1 MGSTFRRRC
10 VLAVAFTDFA
20 VRYWLLA
27 FPHARR
33 DVRRCAR
40 CAGAVPDET
49 LRRAAVET
57 LAEERGNLEGAA
69 AFAAYTSRR
78 HRRSVIEALV
88 SFQAMFDFADT
99 LAEHP
104 ADDRS
109 ANARALH
116 QSLLDAFST
125 RAASKYYAYARG
137 RDDGDYL
144 VGLVTRCRI
153 ALANLPSYPM
163 VQEPLRRAVRRMVD
177 YQVLIH
183 GDGALAP
190 IALAAWARAET
201 PPGTGLH
208 WWETAAA
215 GASSLVAF
223 ALIAAAARPA
233 LTASEVAAIEAAYF
247 PWYGS
252 LHVLLDSLVD
262 LPQDVQSGHH
272 SLVAHY
278 ASPEEIAI
286 RMETIASSAIRSAR
300 TLPHAHQ
307 HLLFLAAMA
316 GFYLAKPSAQLPDAA
331 ESTRRLIS
339 VLGDV
344 AWPVLLVHRTRTAIA
359 RYMTHS
365 EP

>member
-1 MGSTFRRRC
+1 MVSTLRRRC
-10 VLAVAFTDFA
+10 ALAVAFTDFA
-20 VRYWLLA
+20 LRYWLLA

-33 DVRRCAR
+33 GVRRCAR
-40 CAGAVPDET
+40 CADAVPDEV
-49 LRRAAVET
+49 LRDAATET

-78 HRRSVIEALV
+78 YRCSAIEALV

-99 LAEHP
+99 LAERP
-104 ADDRS
+104 AGDRS

-116 QSLLDAFST
+116 QALLDATSSD
-125 RAASKYYAYARG
+125 AVSDYYAHARR
-137 RDDGDYL
+137 RDDGGYL
-144 VGLVTRCRI
+144 AGLVHRCRV
-153 ALANLPSYPM
+153 ALGHLPSYPM

-177 YQVLIH
+177 YQALIH

-190 IALAAWARAET
+190 MTLAAWARDET
-201 PPGTGLH
+201 PAGCDLR

-233 LTASEVAAIEAAYF
+233 LADSEVQAIQDAYF

-262 LPQDVQSGHH
+262 LPRDTRSGHH
-272 SLVAHY
+272 SLVDHY
-278 ASPEEIAI
+278 ASPAETAARIEAI
-286 RMETIASSAIRSAR
+286 GSTAIRSAQA
-300 TLPHAHQ
+300 LPNPRQ
-307 HLLFLAAMA
+307 HTLFLAAMA
-316 GFYLAKPSAQLPDAA
+316 GFYLAKPSAQLPHAA
-331 ESTRRLIS
+331 ESTRRLIA

-344 AWPVLLVHRTRTAIA
+344 AWPVLVVHRMRRRVGAA
-359 RYMTHS
+359 S
-365 EP
+365 N